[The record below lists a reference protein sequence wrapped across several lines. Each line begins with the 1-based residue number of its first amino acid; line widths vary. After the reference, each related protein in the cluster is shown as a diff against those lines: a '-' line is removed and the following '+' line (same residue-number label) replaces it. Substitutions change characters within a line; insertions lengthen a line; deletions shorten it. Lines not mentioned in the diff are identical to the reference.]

1 MKKIF
6 IALVILLQ
14 CSCSYLKGD
23 YTLGKR
29 NMFNDFFYTYKIRY
43 YDKSA
48 EGDMET
54 ETYTISNYDQGVK
67 RFTVPG
73 GIVVSSKIYQ
83 KVVYSDEYVRPTN
96 KGALVSYTVP
106 VPFSDEQVYEAFG
119 EVKIDGKKYR
129 LLEPN
134 RIGDVVLIDDR
145 GNVYPR
151 VGRVYNNRL
160 ALLDTAFQLEPR
172 DLKFVSESKN
182 RKLEEDI
189 ISGFEIRYGGV
200 KDYQLVFTYTNV
212 SPNGGMPIETSNI
225 YRFPMYDSVVEIEGV
240 KINILSVNEISGI
253 EYEIAQ

>member
-1 MKKIF
+1 
-6 IALVILLQ
+6 
-14 CSCSYLKGD
+14 
-23 YTLGKR
+23 
-29 NMFNDFFYTYKIRY
+29 MFNDFFYTYKIRY

-182 RKLEEDI
+182 CKLEEDI

-212 SPNGGMPIETSNI
+212 SPNGGMPIETSKI